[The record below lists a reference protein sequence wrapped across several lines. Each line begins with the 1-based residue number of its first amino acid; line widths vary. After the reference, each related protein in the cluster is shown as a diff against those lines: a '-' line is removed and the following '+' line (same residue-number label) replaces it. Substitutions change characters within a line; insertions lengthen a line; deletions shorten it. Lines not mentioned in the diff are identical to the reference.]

1 MNRSKFIAHLRSCL
15 FYQLHACRSARVFKY
30 FVGGFYN
37 SLLWIFFK
45 MLHVLQIS
53 TVAGCELNDVSQQQ
67 KRDKP
72 YPHRVSV
79 PVICPRHRCV
89 TP

>member
-37 SLLWIFFK
+37 SLLGFFLK
-45 MLHVLQIS
+45 CDMSYKFQPLPD
-53 TVAGCELNDVSQQQ
+53 AN
-67 KRDKP
+67 
-72 YPHRVSV
+72 
-79 PVICPRHRCV
+79 
-89 TP
+89 